1 MRVLFWSKPF
11 WPSIGGIEVLA
22 AKLLPALQARG
33 HEFAVITEQT
43 HSRLPA
49 EGRYQGIQVYRFPFF
64 LALADRRVEQI
75 LAIRQQVAELKR
87 AFAPDL
93 IHVNYVDHSVL
104 FHLDTRGAH
113 PAPVVVTLHG
123 DLGQLPKREMLLAQ
137 TLASATWVTGC
148 SAWVVDYV
156 RRLMPSATPRS
167 SLIYNGLAVPSLPPT
182 PPSLH
187 PPRLL
192 CLGRLGAEK
201 GFDLALSA
209 LPSVIKRFPQV
220 RLVIAGDGPEHTSLK
235 NQAIHLGL
243 TDAVEF
249 MGWVAPENVHA
260 LINTA
265 TLVVVPSRKEGF
277 GLVAVEAAHMA
288 RPIVATRVGG
298 LPEVV
303 VHGQTGLL
311 VEEGNAQ
318 ALADAIIILLAHP
331 EATVQMGQAARN
343 HARERFSWDH
353 CVDAYDKL
361 YRQLTKD
368 SSYH

>member
-1 MRVLFWSKPF
+1 
-11 WPSIGGIEVLA
+11 
-22 AKLLPALQARG
+22 
-33 HEFAVITEQT
+33 
-43 HSRLPA
+43 
-49 EGRYQGIQVYRFPFF
+49 
-64 LALADRRVEQI
+64 
-75 LAIRQQVAELKR
+75 
-87 AFAPDL
+87 
-93 IHVNYVDHSVL
+93 
-104 FHLDTRGAH
+104 
-113 PAPVVVTLHG
+113 
-123 DLGQLPKREMLLAQ
+123 
-137 TLASATWVTGC
+137 
-148 SAWVVDYV
+148 
-156 RRLMPSATPRS
+156 
-167 SLIYNGLAVPSLPPT
+167 
-182 PPSLH
+182 
-187 PPRLL
+187 
-192 CLGRLGAEK
+192 
-201 GFDLALSA
+201 LALSA